1 MKVFPQRYDIQQ
13 LMQNYGMVM
22 SMELR
27 SRGFYRDVVS
37 LEHIS
42 RLGHPSV
49 HNRDPES
56 LNDGLEINAHFL
68 STYDGD
74 IVREMAW
81 SQYAFFLWKLERID
95 EALDALAE
103 SIAATE
109 RLITEFGFQYST
121 IRKLQ
126 LEDHRVMVLNEKN
139 PDELGHLDKVIDLLN
154 EVDALMCRYRF
165 STYGAG
171 PNVEFIALQLLRNL
185 VKCDPK
191 GYRDRLDKLNI
202 RSFSLPSAIIRH
214 LKDPSV
220 RYADDKANLL
230 PPKDLAHFGMSLG
243 LAKEL
248 DLPPPDLRA
257 AI

>member
-1 MKVFPQRYDIQQ
+1 MKVFPQRYDIKQ
-13 LMQNYGMVM
+13 LMQNYGIAM

-27 SRGFYRDVVS
+27 SRGFYRDIVS

-68 STYDGD
+68 SLYDGD

-81 SQYAFFLWKLERID
+81 SQYAFFLLKLERVD

-103 SIAATE
+103 SIASTE
-109 RLITEFGFQYST
+109 RLITDYGFQYSI

-126 LEDHRVMVLNEKN
+126 LEDHRVTVLFEQR
-139 PDELGHLDKVIDLLN
+139 PDELDHLEKVIDLLN
-154 EVDALMCRYRF
+154 EIDALMCRYRF
-165 STYGAG
+165 SNYGAG
-171 PNVEFIALQLLRNL
+171 PNVEFVALQLLRNL
-185 VKCDPK
+185 IKCDPK

-202 RSFSLPSAIIRH
+202 MSFSLPSAIIRH
-214 LKDPSV
+214 LKDPSI

-230 PPKDLAHFGMSLG
+230 PPRDLAHFGLSLG

-248 DLPPPDLRA
+248 DLPPPDLRTV
-257 AI
+257 I